1 MKWIKRIGLLIVAI
15 VMVAILAIV
24 AFALTFDPNDYKPQ
38 IAAQVEKQTG
48 RSIQFNGDLS
58 VTIFPWLGAATE
70 DVVLA
75 NAEGFEPEAMVEIK
89 RLEAQAALLP
99 LLRGEFEIGTL
110 LLEDAQIHLT
120 RHEDGRNNWDDLLE
134 RSAESAEAS
143 TGEPDTVE
151 PQDGDGPAMVLTVGG
166 VDIRNATLHWRDEQA
181 DQQLTIDGLDLTTG
195 ELADGAQTDIELV
208 SGFRLAMPDMPVL
221 SGSVDL
227 STRAQLWL
235 DRQDMLFE
243 GIELNLVASH
253 EEGIEAG
260 LPERIEA
267 MLQVEKADVRLAK
280 SQARLDGVV
289 LDLNGK
295 GVGPLTYLESRLE
308 TVLEADWSAERYQLP
323 RLSLSADLKG
333 LPEVDGT
340 LSVSASAMVDA
351 DLAAGTASIS
361 DLVLASD
368 PVRASGQVDVGGLD
382 SGELVASGPIEIAA
396 FDPREL
402 ADRLGMTVP
411 EMRSDEA
418 LRAFALTG
426 QIDVTPARAML
437 NELRITLDDNELT
450 GRAGIDNLE
459 TGRLFARLQ
468 GGDLNA
474 NPYLAPT
481 TQDDKGDKDAGG
493 SSESGNG
500 GSAQSVAA
508 ARSAE
513 IELPVETLRGL
524 NLDARLQLASLR
536 YEDYRL
542 TSPVV
547 HVTAAGGRVQLAE
560 LTANAFDGAI
570 NASGGLDVRGE
581 VPSYAGKGR
590 VQGVSL
596 QPLLTAV
603 MDEDRLLGKG
613 DVAFDVT
620 TQGKR
625 VDQLKSGLDGT
636 ADFALRDGKVKG
648 FDIGYLLRRAQARLE
663 GQTEP
668 EPEELSTDF
677 TAITGTAA
685 IRNGVVRNDDLAGS
699 SPLLR
704 VAGEGQVDL
713 PREEIDYG
721 LTVTVVNT
729 ATGQGGKDLERLK
742 QVPVPIR
749 IKGTFSDPSISLDLE
764 SLAKEAVKS
773 EVKERVEEE
782 IDKRLKD
789 KGGDAVKEL
798 IKGFGL

>member
-1 MKWIKRIGLLIVAI
+1 MKWIKRIGLLFVAI

-58 VTIFPWLGAATE
+58 VTLFPWLGAATE
-70 DVVLA
+70 DVVLS
-75 NAEGFEPEAMVEIK
+75 NAEGFEPESMIEVK

-110 LLEDAQIHLT
+110 RLEDAKIHLT
-120 RHEDGRNNWDDLLE
+120 RLENGRSNWDDLLE
-134 RSAESAEAS
+134 RSAESTKAS
-143 TGEPDTVE
+143 ASESDTVE
-151 PQDGDGPAMVLTVGG
+151 PQDGDGPALRLTVGG
-166 VDIRNATLHWRDEQA
+166 VDIRNAALHWRDEQA
-181 DQQLTIDGLDLTTG
+181 DQQLIIDGLHLTTG
-195 ELADGAQTDIELV
+195 ALADGAPTDIELV

-221 SGSVDL
+221 NGSVDL
-227 STRAQLWL
+227 NTQAQVWL
-235 DRQDMLFE
+235 DRQDMLFDDLA
-243 GIELNLVASH
+243 LNVVASH
-253 EEGIEAG
+253 DEGAEAG

-267 MLQVEKADVRLAK
+267 MLQVEKADLRLAK
-280 SQARLDGVV
+280 SQARLDGAV
-289 LDLNGK
+289 LDLDGK
-295 GVGPLTYLESRLE
+295 GVGPLTYLESRLDI
-308 TVLEADWSAERYQLP
+308 VLEADWAIGRYELP
-323 RLSLSADLKG
+323 RLSLDADLKG
-333 LPEVDGT
+333 LPNVGETVQVASSAA
-340 LSVSASAMVDA
+340 LSA
-351 DLAAGTASIS
+351 DLQAGTATIN
-361 DLVLASD
+361 DLTLSSEPIEATG
-368 PVRASGQVDVGGLD
+368 RLDVSGLD
-382 SGELVASGPIEIAA
+382 SGELAASGPMKIAA

-418 LRAFALTG
+418 LHQFELTS
-426 QIDVTPARAML
+426 QVDVTPSRAML
-437 NELRITLDDNELT
+437 TDLRVTLDGQELT
-450 GRAGIDNLE
+450 GRAGIDNIE

-468 GGDLNA
+468 GGDFDV

-481 TQDDKGDKDAGG
+481 AGGDKDANELSAG
-493 SSESGNG
+493 SG
-500 GSAQSVAA
+500 GSAQSQTVAKN
-508 ARSAE
+508 AE

-524 NLDARLQLASLR
+524 NLDTRLQLDSLG

-542 TSPVV
+542 SSPVV
-547 HVTAAGGRVQLAE
+547 HVTAAGGQLQLAE
-560 LTANAFDGAI
+560 LTASVFGGSIDANGA
-570 NASGGLDVRGE
+570 LDVRGE
-581 VPSYAGKGR
+581 VPSYAGKSR

-603 MDEDRLLGKG
+603 MEEDRLLGKG
-613 DVAFDVT
+613 DVSFDVT

-636 ADFALRDGKVKG
+636 AGFSLRDGKVKG

-663 GQTEP
+663 GKTEP
-668 EPEELSTDF
+668 EPEQLSTDF

-685 IRNGVVRNDDLAGS
+685 IRNGVLRNDDLAGS

-704 VAGEGQVDL
+704 VAGEGEVDL
-713 PREEIDYG
+713 PREQVDYG

-749 IKGTFSDPSISLDLE
+749 INGAFSDPSISLDLE
-764 SLAKEAVKS
+764 SLVREAAKGEAK
-773 EVKERVEEE
+773 KRVEEE

-789 KGGDAVKEL
+789 KGGDAVKDL

>member
-1 MKWIKRIGLLIVAI
+1 MKWIKRIGLLFVAI
-15 VMVAILAIV
+15 VLVAILAIT
-24 AFALTFDPNDYKPQ
+24 AFVLTFDPNDYKPQ

-75 NAEGFEPEAMVEIK
+75 NAEGFEPESMIEVK
-89 RLEAQAALLP
+89 RLEAKAALLP

-110 LLEDAQIHLT
+110 LLEDAEIHLT
-120 RHEDGRNNWDDLLE
+120 RLEDGRNNWGDLLE

-143 TGEPDTVE
+143 AGEPDTVD
-151 PQDGDGPAMVLTVGG
+151 PHDGEDPAMVLTVGG
-166 VDIRNATLHWRDEQA
+166 IDIRNATLHWRDEQA

-195 ELADGAQTDIELV
+195 ELANGTPTDIELV

-227 STRAQLWL
+227 TTRAQLWL

-243 GIELNLVASH
+243 DLEFNLVASH
-253 EEGIEAG
+253 DEGVEAG

-289 LDLNGK
+289 FDLNGK

-308 TVLEADWSAERYQLP
+308 TVLEADWSTGRYELP
-323 RLSLSADLKG
+323 RLTLDAELKG
-333 LPEVDGT
+333 LPNVGETVQ
-340 LSVSASAMVDA
+340 VAASAALAA
-351 DLAAGTASIS
+351 DLKAGTATINELSLS
-361 DLVLASD
+361 SKPLEATGRL
-368 PVRASGQVDVGGLD
+368 DVSGLD
-382 SGELVASGPIEIAA
+382 SGELVVAGPINIAA
-396 FDPREL
+396 FDPRQL
-402 ADRLGMTVP
+402 ADQLGMTVP

-418 LRAFALTG
+418 LREFALNG
-426 QIDVTPARAML
+426 QVDVTPSRAML
-437 NELRITLDDNELT
+437 DDLRVTLDGNVLT

-459 TGRLFARLQ
+459 SGRLFARLQ
-468 GGDLNA
+468 GGDLDA
-474 NPYLAPT
+474 NPYLAPKA
-481 TQDDKGDKDAGG
+481 DGDKDTTPESG
-493 SSESGNG
+493 SSNG
-500 GSAQSVAA
+500 GSAQSEAA
-508 ARSAE
+508 ARNAE

-524 NLDARLQLASLR
+524 NLDTRLQLTSLR
-536 YEDYRL
+536 YEGYRL
-542 TSPVV
+542 SSPVV
-547 HVTAAGGRVQLAE
+547 HVTAAGGQLQLAE
-560 LTANAFDGAI
+560 LTANAFEGSI
-570 NASGGLDVRGE
+570 NASGALDVRGE

-590 VQGVSL
+590 MQGVSL
-596 QPLLTAV
+596 QPLLSAV

-625 VDQLKSGLDGT
+625 VDQLKAGLDGN

-648 FDIGYLLRRAQARLE
+648 FDIGYLLRRAQARID
-663 GQTEP
+663 GKSEP

-704 VAGEGQVDL
+704 VAGEGEVDL
-713 PREEIDYG
+713 PREQIDYG

-749 IKGTFSDPSISLDLE
+749 IQGALSAPSISLDLE
-764 SLAKEAVKS
+764 SLAREAAKS
-773 EVKERVEEE
+773 EVKQRVEEE
-782 IDKRLKD
+782 IDKRLD
-789 KGGDAVKEL
+789 EKGGDAVKDIL
-798 IKGFGL
+798 KGFGL

>member
-1 MKWIKRIGLLIVAI
+1 MKWIKRIGLLFVAI
-15 VMVAILAIV
+15 VLVAILAIT
-24 AFALTFDPNDYKPQ
+24 AFVLTFDPNDYKPQ

-75 NAEGFEPEAMVEIK
+75 NAEGFEPESMITVK
-89 RLEAQAALLP
+89 RLEAKAALLP

-110 LLEDAQIHLT
+110 LLEDAEIHLT
-120 RHEDGRNNWDDLLE
+120 RLKDGRNNWDDLIE
-134 RSAESAEAS
+134 RSADSAEAS
-143 TGEPDTVE
+143 SGEPDMIE
-151 PQDGDGPAMVLTVGG
+151 PQDGGGPALALTVGG

-181 DQQLTIDGLDLTTG
+181 NQQLTIDGLDLQTG
-195 ELADGAQTDIELV
+195 ELTDGTPTDIELV

-243 GIELNLVASH
+243 DFELNLVASH
-253 EEGIEAG
+253 DEGAETG

-295 GVGPLTYLESRLE
+295 GVGPLTYLESHLE
-308 TVLEADWSAERYQLP
+308 TVLEADWSTGRYELP
-323 RLSLSADLKG
+323 HLALNADLKG
-333 LPEVDGT
+333 VPEVAKT
-340 LSVSASAMVDA
+340 VSLSSNAVVSVDMGG
-351 DLAAGTASIS
+351 GTATIS
-361 DLVLASD
+361 DFVLASD
-368 PVRASGQVDVGGLD
+368 PIRASGHLDVSGLG
-382 SGELVASGPIEIAA
+382 SGEFVASGPINIAA

-402 ADRLGMTVP
+402 ADRLGMTAP

-418 LRAFALTG
+418 LREFALTG
-426 QIDVTPARAML
+426 QVDVTPSRAML
-437 NELRITLDDNELT
+437 DDLRVTLDGNQLT

-468 GGDLNA
+468 GGDLDA
-474 NPYLAPT
+474 NPYLAPKT
-481 TQDDKGDKDAGG
+481 EGDKDASEPSGSGSGG
-493 SSESGNG
+493 SVQSE
-500 GSAQSVAA
+500 AA
-508 ARSAE
+508 AKTAE
-513 IELPVETLRGL
+513 IDLPVETLRGL

-536 YEDYRL
+536 YEGYRL
-542 TSPVV
+542 SSPVV
-547 HVTAAGGRVQLAE
+547 HVTAAGGRLQLAE

-570 NASGGLDVRGE
+570 NASGALDVRGE

-590 VQGVSL
+590 MQGVSL
-596 QPLLTAV
+596 QPLLIAV
-603 MDEDRLLGKG
+603 MDEERLLGKG
-613 DVAFDVT
+613 DVAFDLT

-625 VDQLKSGLDGT
+625 VDQLKAGLDGN

-648 FDIGYLLRRAQARLE
+648 FDVGYLLRRAQARLE
-663 GQTEP
+663 GKTEP
-668 EPEELSTDF
+668 EPAELSTDF

-704 VAGEGQVDL
+704 VAGKGEVDL
-713 PREEIDYG
+713 PREQIDYG

-749 IKGTFSDPSISLDLE
+749 IKGALSDPSITLDLE
-764 SLAKEAVKS
+764 SLAREAVKS

-789 KGGDAVKEL
+789 KGGDAVKEML
-798 IKGFGL
+798 KGFGL

>member
-1 MKWIKRIGLLIVAI
+1 MKWIKRIGLLFVAI
-15 VMVAILAIV
+15 VLVAILAIV

-38 IAAQVEKQTG
+38 IAAQVEKETG

-58 VTIFPWLGAATE
+58 VTIFPWLGATTE

-75 NAEGFEPEAMVEIK
+75 NAEGFEPESMIEVK

-120 RHEDGRNNWDDLLE
+120 RLEDGRNNWDDLLE

-143 TGEPDTVE
+143 GGEPERVE
-151 PQDGDGPAMVLTVGG
+151 PQDGGGPSLVLTVGG

-195 ELADGAQTDIELV
+195 ELADGTPTDIELV

-221 SGSVDL
+221 NGSVDL
-227 STRAQLWL
+227 TTQAQLWL

-243 GIELNLVASH
+243 DLELNLVASH
-253 EEGIEAG
+253 NDGAEAG

-267 MLQVEKADVRLAK
+267 MLQVDKADVRAGK

-308 TVLEADWSAERYQLP
+308 TVLEADWAAGRYQLP

-333 LPEVDGT
+333 LPEVDDT
-340 LSVSASAMVDA
+340 VSVSANAVVDA

-361 DLVLASD
+361 DLVFASD
-368 PVRASGQVDVGGLD
+368 PVRGSGQIDVSGLNT
-382 SGELVASGPIEIAA
+382 GELVSSGPIEIAA

-418 LRAFALTG
+418 LRQFAMTG
-426 QIDVTPARAML
+426 QIDVTPSRAMI
-437 NELRITLDDNELT
+437 NDLRVTLDDQELT

-459 TGRLFARLQ
+459 TGRLLARLQ
-468 GGDLNA
+468 GGDFDA
-474 NPYLAPT
+474 NPYLAPKT
-481 TQDDKGDKDAGG
+481 EGDKDASE
-493 SSESGNG
+493 SSGSGNG
-500 GSAQSVAA
+500 GSAQSKAA
-508 ARSAE
+508 TKNAE
-513 IELPVETLRGL
+513 IDLPVETLRGL
-524 NLDARLQLASLR
+524 NLDARLQLESLR

-542 TSPVV
+542 SSPVV
-547 HVTAAGGRVQLAE
+547 HLTAAGGQLQLAE

-570 NASGGLDVRGE
+570 NASGALDVRGE

-596 QPLLTAV
+596 QPLLIAV

-613 DVAFDVT
+613 DISFDVT

-625 VDQLKSGLDGT
+625 VDQLKSGLDGN
-636 ADFALRDGKVKG
+636 ADFSLRDGKIKG

-663 GQTEP
+663 GKTEP

-704 VAGEGQVDL
+704 VAGKGEVDL
-713 PREEIDYG
+713 PREQIDYG

-749 IKGTFSDPSISLDLE
+749 IKGAFSDPSISLDLE
-764 SLAKEAVKS
+764 SLAREAAKG
-773 EVKERVEEE
+773 EVKTRVEEE
-782 IDKRLKD
+782 IDKRLD
-789 KGGDAVKEL
+789 EKGGDAVKEL
-798 IKGFGL
+798 LKGFGL

>member
-1 MKWIKRIGLLIVAI
+1 MKWIKRIGLLFAAI
-15 VMVAILAIV
+15 VLVAILAIT

-75 NAEGFEPEAMVEIK
+75 NAEGFEPESMVTVK

-110 LLEDAQIHLT
+110 LLEDAEIHLT
-120 RHEDGRNNWDDLLE
+120 RHEDGRSNWDDLVE
-134 RSAESAEAS
+134 RSAESAETAG
-143 TGEPDTVE
+143 GEPDTVE

-181 DQQLTIDGLDLTTG
+181 GQQLTIDGLDLTTG
-195 ELADGAQTDIELV
+195 ELADGAPTDIELV
-208 SGFRLAMPDMPVL
+208 SGFRLAMPDMPPM

-227 STRAQLWL
+227 TTRAQIWL

-243 GIELNLVASH
+243 ELDLNLVASQ
-253 EEGIEAG
+253 EGETGGEAG

-295 GVGPLTYLESRLE
+295 AVGPLTYLESRLE
-308 TVLEADWSAERYQLP
+308 TVLEADWAAGRYELP
-323 RLSLSADLKG
+323 RLSIEADLKG
-333 LPEVDGT
+333 LPEMSET
-340 LSVSASAMVDA
+340 LQVAASAALAA
-351 DLAAGTASIS
+351 DMQAGTATID
-361 DLVLASD
+361 DLELTSD
-368 PVRASGQVDVGGLD
+368 PVVANGRLDVSGLD
-382 SGELVASGPIEIAA
+382 SGELVAAGPIEVAA
-396 FDPREL
+396 FDPRVL
-402 ADRLGMTVP
+402 ADRLGITLP
-411 EMRSDEA
+411 EMRSAEA
-418 LRAFALTG
+418 LREVALAG
-426 QIDVTPARAML
+426 QIDVTPSRAML
-437 NELRITLDDNELT
+437 DDLRVTLDGNALT

-459 TGRLFARLQ
+459 TGRLFARLE
-468 GGDLNA
+468 GGQLDV
-474 NPYLAPT
+474 NPYLAP
-481 TQDDKGDKDAGG
+481 KAAGDKAPGETDGGESSGGGG
-493 SSESGNG
+493 SG
-500 GSAQSVAA
+500 QAA
-508 ARSAE
+508 AKTAE
-513 IELPVETLRGL
+513 IDLPVETLRGL
-524 NLDARLQLASLR
+524 NLDARLQLESLR

-547 HVTAAGGRVQLAE
+547 HLTAAGGQLQLAE
-560 LTANAFDGAI
+560 LAAKAFDGSI
-570 NASGGLDVRGE
+570 NASGALDVRGE

-590 VQGVSL
+590 VQGVAL

-603 MDEDRLLGKG
+603 MDEDRLLGRG

-625 VDQLKSGLDGT
+625 VDQLKAGLDGT
-636 ADFALRDGKVKG
+636 ADMALRDGKIKG

-663 GQTEP
+663 GKAEP

-677 TAITGTAA
+677 TSITGTAT
-685 IRNGVVRNDDLAGS
+685 IRNGVVRNDDLAGA

-704 VAGEGQVDL
+704 VAGKGEVDL
-713 PREEIDYG
+713 PREQIDYQV
-721 LTVTVVNT
+721 TATVVNT
-729 ATGQGGKDLERLK
+729 ATGQGGKELERLK

-749 IKGTFSDPSISLDLE
+749 IQGSFADPSISLDLE
-764 SLAKEAVKS
+764 ALAREAAKG
-773 EVKERVEEE
+773 EVKTRVEEE
-782 IDKRLKD
+782 IDKRL
-789 KGGDAVKEL
+789 GDDAAPVKEL
-798 IKGFGL
+798 LKGFGL

>member
-75 NAEGFEPEAMVEIK
+75 NAEGFEPESMVTVK

-110 LLEDAQIHLT
+110 LLEDAEIHLT
-120 RHEDGRNNWDDLLE
+120 RHQDGRSNWDDLVE
-134 RSAESAEAS
+134 RPTEPGETAG
-143 TGEPDTVE
+143 GEPDKVE

-181 DQQLTIDGLDLTTG
+181 GQELTIDGLDLTTG
-195 ELADGAQTDIELV
+195 ELADGAPTDIELV
-208 SGFRLAMPDMPVL
+208 SGFRLAMPDMPVM
-221 SGSVDL
+221 SGSIDL
-227 STRAQLWL
+227 TTRAQLWL

-243 GIELNLVASH
+243 GLELNLVASH
-253 EEGIEAG
+253 DEGVEAE

-308 TVLEADWSAERYQLP
+308 TVLEADWAAERYQLP

-340 LSVSASAMVDA
+340 LSVSSSAAVDA
-351 DLAAGTASIS
+351 DLAAGTATIS
-361 DLVLASD
+361 DLVFASD
-368 PVRASGQVDVGGLD
+368 PVRATGRVDVGGLD

-437 NELRITLDDNELT
+437 NDLRITLDDNELT
-450 GRAGIDNLE
+450 GHAGIDNLE

-468 GGDLNA
+468 GGDLDV
-474 NPYLAPT
+474 NPYLAP
-481 TQDDKGDKDAGG
+481 KAAGDKAAGETG
-493 SSESGNG
+493 GGDSSG
-500 GSAQSVAA
+500 GSAQGQAA
-508 ARSAE
+508 AKNAE

-547 HVTAAGGRVQLAE
+547 HLTAAGGQLQLAE

-603 MDEDRLLGKG
+603 MDEDRLLGRG
-613 DVAFDVT
+613 DVGFDVT

-704 VAGEGQVDL
+704 VAGKGEVDL
-713 PREEIDYG
+713 PREQIDYG

-749 IKGTFSDPSISLDLE
+749 IQGSFADPSISLDLE
-764 SLAKEAVKS
+764 SLAKEAVKG

-789 KGGDAVKEL
+789 KGGDAVKDL
-798 IKGFGL
+798 MKGFGL

>member
-1 MKWIKRIGLLIVAI
+1 MKWIKRIGLLFVAI
-15 VMVAILAIV
+15 VLVAILAIV

-75 NAEGFEPEAMVEIK
+75 NAEGFEPESMIEIK

-110 LLEDAQIHLT
+110 LIEDARIHLT
-120 RHEDGRNNWDDLLE
+120 RKEDGRNNWGDLVE
-134 RSAESAEAS
+134 RSAKSAKAS
-143 TGEPDTVE
+143 GGEPDTIE
-151 PQDGDGPAMVLTVGG
+151 PQDGDGPALTLSVGG

-181 DQQLTIDGLDLTTG
+181 NQQLTIDGLDLKTG
-195 ELADGAQTDIELV
+195 ELADGAPTDIELV

-227 STRAQLWL
+227 TTRAQLWL
-235 DRQDMLFE
+235 SRQDMLFE
-243 GIELNLVASH
+243 DLELNLVASH
-253 EEGIEAG
+253 DQGVDAG

-267 MLQVEKADVRLAK
+267 MLRVEKADVRAGN

-295 GVGPLTYLESRLE
+295 DVGPLTYLESRLE
-308 TVLEADWSAERYQLP
+308 TVLEADWSTGRYELP
-323 RLSLSADLKG
+323 RLTFQADLKG
-333 LPEVDGT
+333 LPNVGETVQ
-340 LSVSASAMVDA
+340 VAASAALVA
-351 DLAAGTASIS
+351 NLKAGTATIN
-361 DLVLASD
+361 DLRLSSEPIEATG
-368 PVRASGQVDVGGLD
+368 RLDVSGLD
-382 SGELVASGPIEIAA
+382 SGELVAAGPIKIAA

-411 EMRSDEA
+411 EMRSDDA
-418 LRAFALTG
+418 LREFALTG
-426 QIDVTPARAML
+426 QVDLAPSRAMFHD
-437 NELRITLDDNELT
+437 LRVTLDGQKLT
-450 GRAGIDNLE
+450 GRAGIDDLE
-459 TGRLFARLQ
+459 SGRLFARLQ
-468 GGDLNA
+468 GGDFDA
-474 NPYLAPT
+474 NPYLAPKAAG
-481 TQDDKGDKDAGG
+481 DKGAGDPAGSGDGG
-493 SSESGNG
+493 SE
-500 GSAQSVAA
+500 QRRAA
-508 ARSAE
+508 AKDAE
-513 IELPVETLRGL
+513 IELPVEMLRGL
-524 NLDARLQLASLR
+524 NLDARLQLESLR
-536 YEDYRL
+536 YEGYRL
-542 TSPVV
+542 SSPVV
-547 HVTAAGGRVQLAE
+547 HLTAAGGRLQLTE
-560 LTANAFDGAI
+560 LTANAFEGSI
-570 NASGGLDVRGE
+570 NASGALDVRGE

-590 VQGVSL
+590 MQGVSL
-596 QPLLTAV
+596 QPLLSAV
-603 MDEDRLLGKG
+603 MDENRLLGKG

-625 VDQLKSGLDGT
+625 ADQLKAGLDGN

-663 GQTEP
+663 GKTEP

-713 PREEIDYG
+713 PREQIDYG

-729 ATGQGGKDLERLK
+729 ATGQGGKELERLK

-749 IKGTFSDPSISLDLE
+749 IQGALSNPSISLDLE
-764 SLAKEAVKS
+764 SLAREAVKG
-773 EVKERVEEE
+773 EVKQRVEEE

-789 KGGDAVKEL
+789 KGGDAVKDML
-798 IKGFGL
+798 KGFGL